1 MRMLGVNHLNS
12 YYGNVQVI
20 WDISLEVNKGEVV
33 AIIGTNGAGKTTI
46 LKSIVG
52 LVTKTGTISFE
63 GLVISDLPAYRM
75 AELGIAYVPEGRKVF
90 PEMTVLEN
98 LRLGGYNRRA
108 KKYREETMEY
118 VLDLFPRLK
127 ERINHLAGNLSG
139 GEQQMLAIGR
149 GLMAKPKLLLLDEPS
164 LGIAP
169 ILTDEI
175 FKTLDE
181 IRRDVTIVLVEQHVH
196 RALDLCDRGYVI
208 ENGKISLSGN
218 RDELQNNEHIK
229 QVYLGIS

>member
-1 MRMLGVNHLNS
+1 MRMLSVNHLNS

-20 WDISLEVNKGEVV
+20 WDISLEVNQGEVV

>member
-1 MRMLGVNHLNS
+1 MRMLSVNHLNS

-20 WDISLEVNKGEVV
+20 WDISLEVNQGEVV

-63 GLVISDLPAYRM
+63 GQVISDLPAYRM